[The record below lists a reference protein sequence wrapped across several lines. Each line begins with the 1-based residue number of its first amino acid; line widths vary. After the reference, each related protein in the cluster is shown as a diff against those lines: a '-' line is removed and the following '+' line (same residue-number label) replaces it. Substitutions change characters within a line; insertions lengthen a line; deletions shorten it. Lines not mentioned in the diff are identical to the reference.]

1 MFQGERP
8 RPRSPFFWRKVTPKN
23 LIIDF
28 AYTRPPAFNKKREI
42 FVHSENFVC
51 NYDNRAKLYIA
62 NIAAIRYN
70 IFLKEWVLAKKN
82 AKEITELEWQHEKTV
97 FF

>member
-1 MFQGERP
+1 MFVKRWP
-8 RPRSPFFWRKVTPKN
+8 
-23 LIIDF
+23 IDKLF
-28 AYTRPPAFNKKREI
+28 VFSPPAFNKKREI

-70 IFLKEWVLAKKN
+70 ISLKEWALAKK
-82 AKEITELEWQHEKTV
+82 TQRR
-97 FF
+97 